1 LHTTRYRVFR
11 ALRKDEIYA
20 SRMAAITRSLYT
32 AFSEFQ
38 PLLILILSL
47 GSYSAV
53 FGHTLT
59 ARCELSETNG
69 DCSAMMRAHRVFA
82 CSVAFPTL
90 NFLSILR
97 GPLVQF
103 PDGARIYE

>member
-1 LHTTRYRVFR
+1 
-11 ALRKDEIYA
+11 
-20 SRMAAITRSLYT
+20 MAAITRSLYT

-69 DCSAMMRAHRVFA
+69 ECNSVLRAHRVISA
-82 CSVAFPTL
+82 AVQAGGSTG
-90 NFLSILR
+90 SKR
-97 GPLVQF
+97 GMRP
-103 PDGARIYE
+103 

>member
-1 LHTTRYRVFR
+1 MR
-11 ALRKDEIYA
+11 ARIC
-20 SRMAAITRSLYT
+20 RSHARFVYHST

-38 PLLILILSL
+38 PLLILIVSL

-59 ARCELSETNG
+59 A
-69 DCSAMMRAHRVFA
+69 
-82 CSVAFPTL
+82 SVAFPTL

-97 GPLVQF
+97 APLVQF
-103 PDGARIYE
+103 PDGELDCSIGPFSPTH